1 MKTDEDKCFEDF
13 MNYLFREKI
22 EPKLIRFMHESYS
35 PELPSSYTSNYSEPS
50 RPQTQY
56 TSSSPITYPSDFEIR
71 REMANWKFPLSAAK
85 AMSVINHINYHC
97 SETWGQ
103 KILKLTYVRCS
114 KYYFQKKNCYSLKRR
129 K

>member
-71 REMANWKFPLSAAK
+71 REMAN
-85 AMSVINHINYHC
+85 
-97 SETWGQ
+97 
-103 KILKLTYVRCS
+103 
-114 KYYFQKKNCYSLKRR
+114 
-129 K
+129 